1 MDQLSLDAAI
11 EALSFV
17 PSEDSRTWIRL
28 GKALHDEFGDA
39 AMDAWIE
46 WSSKASNY
54 CGEKECRTR
63 WKSIARMASGA
74 NKVTIGTLIYEAK
87 QRGWKLKARHQ
98 INRSPEEAA
107 RLAAEREARR
117 EAARKAEEAA
127 NARAAE
133 RATRIWEA
141 AGPAPDDH
149 PYLTRKQISG
159 LGLRFAPEWVIETDP
174 DENGEVRRYTHK
186 NALLIP
192 IWASP
197 GRLSSLQA
205 IFPTKCIGTGDRARD
220 KDYLRDG
227 KKHGCYCVIGGID
240 ADTSHVI
247 VCEGY
252 ATGSSLH
259 QATGWPVMVAF
270 DSSNLAAVAEMVR
283 ARMPRVTI
291 ILAADNDAFTRP
303 RPDGTPYNPGV
314 EAATAAAKAC
324 SGVLAVP
331 QFADVSTKPT
341 DFNDLHLLSGLE
353 LVKAQI
359 DVALAPP
366 PPPSEPPPWESGD
379 GPGPDG
385 DAPQQDPEAPLP
397 EPPPAP
403 PPSSS
408 MTLGHDHSEWFRILG
423 FDHETYYF
431 MSHESRQVVTC
442 TKGDF
447 SDTGLLELAP
457 LEWWETE
464 FPGEKGFNR
473 KMAANWL
480 IRACRD
486 AGIYDPTRVRGR
498 GAWLDAG
505 RVVYHHGEKLSVDG
519 QYVRFDQL
527 PSRYV
532 YEMARPLPEPAEG
545 MLGADEGEWLI
556 GLAEMFRWSKE
567 GSAALLAGW
576 VALAPVCGALRWRP
590 HIWITGGSGTGK
602 STILSKYVNF
612 LTGGLELFAQGAS
625 SEAGIRQALKADA
638 LPVLFDESESTEEG
652 DAKRIQTILAMI
664 RQASSDSPAKTYKGS
679 AGGEAMAFHIRSSF
693 ALASIQ
699 VALKNAADINRI
711 SVLNLRPAREEAD
724 AAERWKQID
733 ERLHVMAKDA
743 TMPARLFRR
752 SLNLLPVT
760 LKSIDVFSMEFA
772 RQFGSVR
779 DGDQYGTLLAGAWS
793 LISDRVP
800 TTEEA
805 SELINRYDW
814 SEHREE
820 LDTDDSTRALAALLE
835 ARIRIPG
842 GVEVTVNEVL
852 REAAG
857 RKNDGLQLG
866 VVSADALLQRYG
878 MRLTADNSQLL
889 ISNSS
894 RAIKDELLMGTQ
906 YAADPR
912 GMLLRLPGATRYPH
926 PVRFNGVQAR
936 CISLPTRPILSDDI
950 IVTA

>member
-1 MDQLSLDAAI
+1 MEALSLDAAA
-11 EALSFV
+11 EALSLI
-17 PSEDSRTWIRL
+17 PSEDAKTWIRL
-28 GKALHDEFGDA
+28 AKSLHDEYGDA
-39 AMDAWIE
+39 AQDVWID

-54 CGEKECRTR
+54 CGEKECRLR
-63 WKSIARMASGA
+63 WKSIGRMAGGA
-74 NKVTIGTLIYEAK
+74 KPVTIATLVYEAK
-87 QRGWKLKARHQ
+87 QRGWKPKARHQ
-98 INRSPEEAA
+98 VNRSPEEAA

-117 EAARKAEEAA
+117 EAARRAEEEAA
-127 NARAAE
+127 ARAAA
-133 RATRIWEA
+133 RATEMWA
-141 AGPAPDDH
+141 SAKPAPLDH
-149 PYLTRKQISG
+149 PYLVRKSISG
-159 LGLRFAPEWVIETDP
+159 EGLRFVPEWVIESDP

-186 NALLIP
+186 DALLVP

-197 GRLSSLQA
+197 CKLSSLQA
-205 IFPTKCIGTGDRARD
+205 IFPSRCIGSGDRARD
-220 KDYLRDG
+220 KDYLKNGR
-227 KKHGCYCVIGGID
+227 KHGCYCVIGGID
-240 ADTSHVI
+240 ADTTNVI

-252 ATGSSLH
+252 ATGSSLY

-270 DSSNLAAVAEMVR
+270 DSSNLTAVSAMVR
-283 ARMPRVTI
+283 ARMPRAAI
-291 ILAADNDAFTRP
+291 ILAADNDAFTKP
-303 RPDGTPYNPGV
+303 RPDGTPYNPGI
-314 EAATAAAKAC
+314 ESATAAAKGC
-324 SGVLAVP
+324 DGVLAIP

-353 LVKAQI
+353 IVKAQI

-366 PPPSEPPPWESGD
+366 PPSEPPPWD
-379 GPGPDG
+379 GEPAAPGEQP
-385 DAPQQDPEAPLP
+385 APPDPEAPLP

-403 PPSSS
+403 PVSSC

-498 GAWLDAG
+498 GAWVDAG

-527 PSRYV
+527 TSRYV
-532 YEMARPLPEPAEG
+532 YEMARPLPEPAED
-545 MLGADEGEWLI
+545 MLGGDEGEWLI
-556 GLAEMFRWSKE
+556 DLAEMFRWSKP

-576 VALAPVCGALRWRP
+576 VALAPVCGALKWRP

-602 STILSKYVNF
+602 STILKEYVNF

-638 LPVLFDESESTEEG
+638 LPVLFDESESTEEN

-679 AGGEAMAFHIRSSF
+679 AGGEAMSFHIRSSF

-711 SVLNLRPAREEAD
+711 SVLNLRPAREETD
-724 AAERWKQID
+724 AANTWRTIQEK
-733 ERLHVMAKDA
+733 LHVMRKDP

-752 SLNLLPVT
+752 ALNLLPVT
-760 LKSIDVFSMEFA
+760 LKSIDVFAHRFA
-772 RQFGSVR
+772 LKFGSVR

-793 LISDRVP
+793 LLSDRVP
-800 TTEEA
+800 TEA
-805 SELINRYDW
+805 EADELIDRYDW
-814 SEHREE
+814 SEHRED
-820 LDTDDSTRALAALLE
+820 LDLDDSVRALAALLE
-835 ARIRIPG
+835 ARVRLQG
-842 GVEVTVNEVL
+842 GIEVTVNEL
-852 REAAG
+852 IREGAG
-857 RKNDGLQLG
+857 KRNDGVQIG
-866 VVSADALLQRYG
+866 AVAADAMLQRYG
-878 MRLTADNSQLL
+878 MRLTADNQHLL
-889 ISNSS
+889 VSNNS
-894 RAIKDELLMGTQ
+894 RAIKDELLAGTQ
-906 YAADPR
+906 FAADPR
-912 GMLLRLPGATRYPH
+912 GMFLRLPGADRYPK
-926 PVRFNGVQAR
+926 PIRFNGLQTR
-936 CISLPTRPILSDDI
+936 CISVPIKSLLSDEEA
-950 IVTA
+950 V